1 MTCPRACLTQTQ
13 DHRYAASFQL
23 LRKLELKQQSPA
35 LSKALAMMAE
45 PPEPTAEL
53 PEEPT
58 QPVTEASQALV
69 TTVSDATYNER
80 LQDIM
85 QHLASQEEAYDAEE
99 KEGVAEIKHM
109 LCGGEDRPCALYML
123 LRWSCAADDDD
134 ALARMALEAGANPN
148 SGPQRCA
155 TPLYMACLH
164 DCPRVAKQLL
174 AAQANPNKMIPF
186 ATRGEGRVSET
197 AVVAAIKSASPE
209 MIQVLLEASADFSAV
224 KIYDGVTHDAM
235 QVHRTQP
242 APTRPWPSQQR
253 DSVPNVW

>member
-1 MTCPRACLTQTQ
+1 MCLTQTR
-13 DHRYAASFQL
+13 DDRFAASFQL

-45 PPEPTAEL
+45 PPEL

-58 QPVTEASQALV
+58 QPVTEALV

-99 KEGVAEIKHM
+99 KKGVAEIKHM

-134 ALARMALEAGANPN
+134 ALARMALEAGADPN
-148 SGPQRCA
+148 FGSPRCG
-155 TPLYMACLH
+155 TPLYVACLQ
-164 DCPRVAKQLL
+164 DSPRVAKQLL
-174 AAQANPNKMIPF
+174 AANANPNQMVPY
-186 ATRGEGRVSET
+186 ATRDKGRVAET
-197 AVVAAIKSASPE
+197 AVVPAIKSASPE
-209 MIQVLLEASADFSAV
+209 MIQILLEAGADFSAV
-224 KIYDGVTHDAM
+224 KIYDGVTYDAM

-242 APTRPWPSQQR
+242 ATTRPWLSQQR
-253 DSVPNVW
+253 VSETLSPTCRC

>member
-13 DHRYAASFQL
+13 DKRYAASFQL

-45 PPEPTAEL
+45 PPEL
-53 PEEPT
+53 PEEPA
-58 QPVTEASQALV
+58 QPATEASQALV

-85 QHLASQEEAYDAEE
+85 QHLASQEELCNAEA
-99 KEGVAEIKHM
+99 KEEIAQIKLW
-109 LCGGEDRPCALYML
+109 LCGEDRPCALYML

-134 ALARMALEAGANPN
+134 ALARMALEAGADPN
-148 SGPQRCA
+148 FGPPRCGP
-155 TPLYMACLH
+155 PLYVACLH

-174 AAQANPNKMIPF
+174 AANANPNQMVPY
-186 ATRGEGRVSET
+186 ATRDKGRVAET
-197 AVVAAIKSASPE
+197 AVVPAIKSASPE
-209 MIQVLLEASADFSAV
+209 MIQILLEAGADFSAV
-224 KIYDGVTHDAM
+224 KIYDGVTYDAM

-242 APTRPWPSQQR
+242 VYPRGHGPSN
-253 DSVPNVW
+253 SE